1 MHFKNQLNTFI
12 FYKECLIFS
21 GFKHILSLQWIYLA
35 IHKHIRFKNTLK
47 MHLNGTI
54 VSNIKKAFTNVN
66 AFVFGL
72 ILDFFIFS
80 ILVLLF

>member
-1 MHFKNQLNTFI
+1 MNLKTRLNLPFIQLESLN
-12 FYKECLIFS
+12 FS
-21 GFKHILSLQWIYLA
+21 GFKTFLSLQWIYLA

-54 VSNIKKAFTNVN
+54 VSNIKKASTNVN

-72 ILDFFIFS
+72 FSDFFIFS

>member
-1 MHFKNQLNTFI
+1 MHFKNQLNTAI
-12 FYKECLIFS
+12 IYKEYLVFS
-21 GFKHILSLQWIYLA
+21 GFSAFLCLQWNYLA
-35 IHKHIRFKNTLK
+35 KYKYNYLKNTLK

-54 VSNIKKAFTNVN
+54 VSNIKKASTNVN
-66 AFVFGL
+66 AFVFAL